1 MAAITRVYT
10 LPLAAEMLGE
20 DAELL
25 WEIYIDMAPED
36 GCLWVHGPDDQQ
48 IPAFTDFGLESLT
61 DFIRE
66 HKANRSNGQ
75 ASSESGIGGD
85 RRVGH
90 RSPQRHP
97 DESPHGGPGR
107 PGRHAA

>member
-25 WEIYIDMAPED
+25 WEVYVDMEPEN
-36 GCLWVHGPDDQQ
+36 GCLWVYGPDGQQ
-48 IPAFTDFGLESLT
+48 IPAFTDFGLECLT

-66 HKANRSNGQ
+66 HKANRGRGQ
-75 ASSESGIGGD
+75 ND
-85 RRVGH
+85 
-90 RSPQRHP
+90 
-97 DESPHGGPGR
+97 GR
-107 PGRHAA
+107 

>member
-25 WEIYIDMAPED
+25 WEVYVDMEPED
-36 GCLWVHGPDDQQ
+36 SCLWVYGPDDQQ

-66 HKANRSNGQ
+66 HKTNRGRG
-75 ASSESGIGGD
+75 EKGGE
-85 RRVGH
+85 
-90 RSPQRHP
+90 QK
-97 DESPHGGPGR
+97 PGS
-107 PGRHAA
+107 

>member
-10 LPLAAEMLGE
+10 LPLVAEMLGE

-25 WEIYIDMAPED
+25 WEVYIDMAPED
-36 GCLWVHGPDDQQ
+36 GCLWVYGPDDQQ

-66 HKANRSNGQ
+66 HKANRGAGQ
-75 ASSESGIGGD
+75 HG
-85 RRVGH
+85 
-90 RSPQRHP
+90 SPVNPQKP
-97 DESPHGGPGR
+97 GP
-107 PGRHAA
+107 

>member
-75 ASSESGIGGD
+75 ASS
-85 RRVGH
+85 
-90 RSPQRHP
+90 PQ
-97 DESPHGGPGR
+97 EPGS
-107 PGRHAA
+107 

>member
-25 WEIYIDMAPED
+25 WQVYVDMEPED
-36 GCLWVHGPDDQQ
+36 GCLRVYGPDDQQ

-66 HKANRSNGQ
+66 HKANRRGGQ
-75 ASSESGIGGD
+75 TIAD
-85 RRVGH
+85 K
-90 RSPQRHP
+90 SPG
-97 DESPHGGPGR
+97 S
-107 PGRHAA
+107 